1 MNDTHSQAA
10 AFLEKQLEAEAPNL
24 DADLRRSLAS
34 MGAHLAEGNAEKAKS
49 MQGKAAAKKELEN
62 VLQLPLWSEATRG
75 TPNSFLRGALFA
87 AIQGKER
94 EYLKRQLLASRDGI
108 KIRFTGMQLDQSDL
122 DVWEQAAELA
132 RSHPLGNVCHFSI
145 YGFLKALGRPT
156 GKAQHE
162 WLKDVLRR
170 LMSSGVEITHGRY
183 TYGGSM
189 LEFAYDEEAEAY
201 VLYLNEKILSLY
213 KAGWSAIDRETR
225 QKLRRKPLALWLHG
239 YLSSDAENYPT
250 KVETLHRL
258 SGSKTKELYHFKANL
273 KTALAD
279 LEEATAGKMGGTIN
293 GELVEFKRQPTATQ
307 ARHLAKKRQKALAKP
322 VRGYR

>member
-1 MNDTHSQAA
+1 MSDTHRQAA
-10 AFLEKQLEAEAPNL
+10 AFLEKQLETEAPNL
-24 DADLRRSLAS
+24 TADLRRSLAS
-34 MGAHLAEGNAEKAKS
+34 MGAHLAERKAEKAKA
-49 MQGKAAAKKELEN
+49 MQNQPEPRKEPAI
-62 VLQLPLWSEATRG
+62 VLQLPLWPKATRG

-94 EYLKRQLLASRDGI
+94 EYIKGQLLASRDGI

-145 YGFLKALGRPT
+145 YGFLKALGRNT
-156 GKAQHE
+156 GSKDHE
-162 WLKDVLRR
+162 WLKEVFRR
-170 LMSSGVEITHGRY
+170 LTSTCVEITHGRY

-189 LEFAYDEEAEAY
+189 LEFAYDEEAEVY
-201 VLYLNEKILSLY
+201 ILRLNEKILSLY

-225 QKLRRKPLALWLHG
+225 QRLRRKPLALWLHG

-258 SGSKTKELYHFKANL
+258 SGSKTKEVRFFKANL
-273 KTALAD
+273 KAALAD
-279 LEEATAGKMGGTIN
+279 LEEATEGNMGGTIH
-293 GELVEFKRQPTATQ
+293 GDLVEFKCQPTATQ

-322 VRGYR
+322 VSGYR